1 MAINTEAY
9 NTIKNNAAQKNATL
23 VAVSKFKPLEDILAL
38 YDLGQ
43 RDFGENFVQEL
54 LLKYEALPKDIRWHY
69 IGHLQTNKVKF
80 IAPIVHLI
88 HGVDSEK
95 LLAEINK
102 QAAKNNRVIDCL
114 LQLHIAEEETKYG
127 FDGDELEE
135 LKTRILGTNLIH
147 EPAYR
152 QEGFENVNI
161 RGLMGMA
168 SFSEDKEK
176 VRGEFSRLFQL
187 YKTFNLQHSTVNLL
201 SMGMSGDYE
210 IALEEG
216 SNMIRIGSLLFG
228 ERDPHPPPPSP

>member
-1 MAINTEAY
+1 MAINTEIY
-9 NTIKNNAAQKNATL
+9 NTIKNSAAQKNATL

-54 LLKYEALPKDIRWHY
+54 LLKYEALPKDIRWHF
-69 IGHLQTNKVKF
+69 IGHLQSNKVKF
-80 IAPIVHLI
+80 IAPFVHLI

-114 LQLHIAEEETKYG
+114 LQVYIAEEETKYG
-127 FDGDELEE
+127 FDAKE
-135 LKTRILGTNLIH
+135 LKELIARISGTNYTNY
-147 EPAYR
+147 A
-152 QEGFENVNI
+152 NVNI

-168 SFSEDKEK
+168 SFSDDKEK
-176 VRGEFSRLFQL
+176 VSGEFRKLSQL
-187 YKTFNLQHSTVNLL
+187 YKTIHFKPSTVNLL

-210 IALEEG
+210 LALAEE

-228 ERDPHPPPPSP
+228 ERNPHPPSP